1 MQRFAPQ
8 VTMDGFSFES
18 PETWLLTGS
27 YPALAW
33 EPVTELTVDT
43 VEATSPTVD
52 EDESG
57 TITVTTEENGS
68 DAGEGVTIEV
78 VNNDSLDGFA
88 TGDTAVT
95 DTNGQVTFTFDEPTD
110 GSYSPE
116 FAWADDTSVSDTA
129 TVTVQGASENDGGS
143 GGSSG
148 STDTD
153 GDRSTVDDAS
163 VGTKTVVSGTQ
174 SDNGSISFTIDAS
187 GDNGPIT
194 LDLNA
199 TDANETDGK
208 DESGG
213 NDDSEGE
220 DESTVSVESLSITP
234 TESGSREFDISVRV
248 WDTTTDTN
256 ERATESDPQ
265 RTTDGDRAHT
275 DPRTFLIETNLS
287 PLGYVEVI
295 HTNPDSDI
303 DSVTFRFQILKD
315 ALNESDV
322 DPSGV
327 TLYRNGTD
335 GWTRLPTD
343 EIGENSTYYI
353 FEGTSPG
360 LSLFTIASA
369 QPAFEVIR
377 ANSRSNTLT
386 ASEAVTVNATVR
398 NLGRAAGTYTAE
410 LQANGRIVATKDV
423 DLASNS
429 SRTISLSFAPSDP
442 GKYTLTV
449 ATVSAGAVSVRS
461 NGTRAEST
469 STDQTLTE
477 STPAEQETTHQT
489 TAAKD
494 NASQTG
500 SANKI
505 MQAVTDA
512 TGPGFGVLVLIG
524 AFLIVIVFLRR
535 RS

>member
-1 MQRFAPQ
+1 
-8 VTMDGFSFES
+8 
-18 PETWLLTGS
+18 
-27 YPALAW
+27 
-33 EPVTELTVDT
+33 
-43 VEATSPTVD
+43 
-52 EDESG
+52 
-57 TITVTTEENGS
+57 
-68 DAGEGVTIEV
+68 
-78 VNNDSLDGFA
+78 
-88 TGDTAVT
+88 
-95 DTNGQVTFTFDEPTD
+95 
-110 GSYSPE
+110 
-116 FAWADDTSVSDTA
+116 
-129 TVTVQGASENDGGS
+129 
-143 GGSSG
+143 
-148 STDTD
+148 
-153 GDRSTVDDAS
+153 
-163 VGTKTVVSGTQ
+163 
-174 SDNGSISFTIDAS
+174 
-187 GDNGPIT
+187 
-194 LDLNA
+194 
-199 TDANETDGK
+199 
-208 DESGG
+208 
-213 NDDSEGE
+213 
-220 DESTVSVESLSITP
+220 
-234 TESGSREFDISVRV
+234 
-248 WDTTTDTN
+248 
-256 ERATESDPQ
+256 
-265 RTTDGDRAHT
+265 
-275 DPRTFLIETNLS
+275 LIETSLS
-287 PLGYVEVI
+287 PLGYVEVT

-303 DSVTFRFQILKD
+303 DNVTFRFRIRKD

-398 NLGRAAGTYTAE
+398 NLGGAAGTYTAE
-410 LQANGRIVATKDV
+410 LRANGRIVVTSDV

-429 SRTISLSFAPSDP
+429 SRTVSLSFTPSDP

-524 AFLIVIVFLRR
+524 AFVLVVVFFWR